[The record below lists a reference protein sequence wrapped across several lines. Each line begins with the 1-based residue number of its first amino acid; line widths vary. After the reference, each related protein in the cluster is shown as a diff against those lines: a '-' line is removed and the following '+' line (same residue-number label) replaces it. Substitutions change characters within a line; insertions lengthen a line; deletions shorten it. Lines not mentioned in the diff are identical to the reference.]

1 MWEVNVKKEAF
12 LNLYIVAV
20 ALAGILICGWALWN
34 FNLSFANFFFLFFFL
49 ALTLIA
55 ELLPVP
61 LPNRAAISVSFAIV
75 YGVILLS
82 SPLIAALIA
91 FGGASLGTSRFGLRK
106 ALFNGSQYALSA
118 YFSGRVFELLGGYG
132 FEWTNPQLYIAIVLS
147 VLTFFAVNAFLVM
160 GAISLS
166 EGVPL
171 RLLWKQDIN
180 GILVQYFALFPLSV
194 LLYLIHSTV
203 GYAGILLFFFPLL
216 VARYSFK
223 LYVETKKTHL
233 ELLRALT
240 AALDAKDPYTQG
252 HSLRVAQVAL
262 KIASRFK
269 LPERRLEMLE
279 YAALLHDVGKIGIK
293 DAILLKPQKL
303 TASEYEVIKTHPL
316 VGYEIVANVDFLRE
330 VAEIIRSHHE
340 RCDGSGYPDGKRA
353 EELSLEARILAVAD
367 AFDALTS
374 DRPYRRAF
382 AIQEALQIMKNDE
395 RGRYDQEILGILEA
409 IVKEEGKDQR

>member
-1 MWEVNVKKEAF
+1 VNVKRNVV
-12 LNLYIVAV
+12 LNFYIWTVS
-20 ALAGILICGWALWN
+20 LAGILVCGSALRD
-34 FNLSFANFFFLFFFL
+34 FAFSFDDVFFLLFFL
-49 ALTLIA
+49 SLTLIA

-82 SPLIAALIA
+82 SPLVAALVA
-91 FGGASLGTSRFGLRK
+91 FGGAFLGTTKFGLRK

-118 YFSGRVFELLGGYG
+118 YFSGRVFELFGGYG
-132 FEWTNPQLYIAIVLS
+132 FEWTSPQPYLAVVFS

-166 EGVPL
+166 EGVSL
-171 RLLWKQDIN
+171 RTLWKQDIN

-194 LLYLIHSTV
+194 LLYLIHLAV
-203 GYAGILLFFFPLL
+203 GYVGIFLFFFPLL

-252 HSLRVAQVAL
+252 HSLRVAQLAL
-262 KIASRFK
+262 KIASRLK
-269 LPERRLEMLE
+269 LPERRLEILE

-303 TASEYEVIKTHPL
+303 TAAEYEIIKTHPL
-316 VGYEIVANVDFLRE
+316 VGYEIVANVDFLKE

-340 RCDGSGYPDGKRA
+340 RCDGSGYPDGKKA

-374 DRPYRRAF
+374 NRPYRRAF
-382 AIQEALQIMKNDE
+382 TVCKALQIMRNDE
-395 RGRYDQEILGILEA
+395 RGHYDQEILKVLET
-409 IVKEEGKDQR
+409 IVKEKGKDGL

>member
-1 MWEVNVKKEAF
+1 MWEVNVKKEAI

>member
-1 MWEVNVKKEAF
+1 
-12 LNLYIVAV
+12 
-20 ALAGILICGWALWN
+20 
-34 FNLSFANFFFLFFFL
+34 
-49 ALTLIA
+49 
-55 ELLPVP
+55 
-61 LPNRAAISVSFAIV
+61 
-75 YGVILLS
+75 
-82 SPLIAALIA
+82 
-91 FGGASLGTSRFGLRK
+91 
-106 ALFNGSQYALSA
+106 
-118 YFSGRVFELLGGYG
+118 
-132 FEWTNPQLYIAIVLS
+132 
-147 VLTFFAVNAFLVM
+147 
-160 GAISLS
+160 
-166 EGVPL
+166 
-171 RLLWKQDIN
+171 
-180 GILVQYFALFPLSV
+180 
-194 LLYLIHSTV
+194 
-203 GYAGILLFFFPLL
+203 
-216 VARYSFK
+216 
-223 LYVETKKTHL
+223 VETKKTHL

>member
-1 MWEVNVKKEAF
+1 
-12 LNLYIVAV
+12 
-20 ALAGILICGWALWN
+20 
-34 FNLSFANFFFLFFFL
+34 
-49 ALTLIA
+49 
-55 ELLPVP
+55 
-61 LPNRAAISVSFAIV
+61 AIV

-82 SPLIAALIA
+82 SPLVAALVA
-91 FGGASLGTSRFGLRK
+91 FGGMFLGTAKFGLRK

-118 YFSGRVFELLGGYG
+118 YFSGRVFELFGGYG
-132 FEWTNPQLYIAIVLS
+132 FEWTSPQLYLAVVLS

-160 GAISLS
+160 GVISLS
-166 EGVPL
+166 EGVSL
-171 RLLWKQDIN
+171 RTLWKQDIN
-180 GILVQYFALFPLSV
+180 GILVQYFALFPLSI
-194 LLYLIHSTV
+194 LLYLIHLAV
-203 GYAGILLFFFPLL
+203 GYIGIFLFFFPLL

-252 HSLRVAQVAL
+252 HSLRVAQLAL
-262 KIASRFK
+262 KIASRLK
-269 LPERRLEMLE
+269 LPDRRLEMLE
-279 YAALLHDVGKIGIK
+279 YASLLHDVGKIGIK

-303 TASEYEVIKTHPL
+303 TASEYEIIKTHPL
-316 VGYEIVANVDFLRE
+316 VGYEIVANVDFLKE

-382 AIQEALQIMKNDE
+382 TVCEALQIMKNDE
-395 RGRYDQEILGILEA
+395 REHYDQEVLKVLET
-409 IVKEEGKDQR
+409 IVKEERKDRL

>member
-1 MWEVNVKKEAF
+1 MWEVNVKKEAI

-82 SPLIAALIA
+82 SSLIAALIA

>member
-1 MWEVNVKKEAF
+1 MWEVNVKKEAI

-82 SPLIAALIA
+82 SPFVAVLVA
-91 FGGASLGTSRFGLRK
+91 FGGMFLGTAKFGLRK

>member
-91 FGGASLGTSRFGLRK
+91 FGGASLGTSSFGLRK

>member
-1 MWEVNVKKEAF
+1 MWKVNVRKEAF

-34 FNLSFANFFFLFFFL
+34 FDLSFVNFFFLFFFL

-82 SPLIAALIA
+82 SPFVAALVA
-91 FGGASLGTSRFGLRK
+91 FGGMFLGTAKFGLRK

-118 YFSGRVFELLGGYG
+118 YFSGRVFELLGGYA
-132 FEWTNPQLYIAIVLS
+132 FAWTSVQLYIAIVLS

-160 GAISLS
+160 GVISLS

-171 RLLWKQDIN
+171 RSLWKQDIN

-269 LPERRLEMLE
+269 LPDRRLEMLE

-303 TASEYEVIKTHPL
+303 TTSEYEVIKTHPL

-340 RCDGSGYPDGKRA
+340 RCDGSGYPDGKKA

-382 AIQEALQIMKNDE
+382 AVQEALRIMKNDE
-395 RGRYDQEILGILEA
+395 RGRYDQVILEVLES
-409 IVKEEGKDQR
+409 IVKKEGKDQR